1 MIDPFK
7 KINEENKKIL
17 LKNLEASTYHFHKG
31 ESIFSTVKL
40 NNAIG
45 IVVEGHIQN
54 IKTDYNGNKIIIEE
68 LTKNSVFGSQLS
80 FYIHGE
86 SEMIAKKDT
95 DVIILDYSSI
105 TNFNSNN
112 DPSFNQ
118 FIINLLDI
126 LNYIIILRNER
137 IRILTTKTIRNKL
150 LEYFDILAN
159 KQGTKI
165 IRLPFT
171 YTDLADY
178 LAVDRSAMMREIK
191 NLRDEKFIEVKS
203 KRINLMYK

>member
-7 KINEENKKIL
+7 KINEEEKQNL
-17 LKNLEASTYHFHKG
+17 LKKLEASIYHFNKN
-31 ESIFSTVKL
+31 ESIFSTIKL
-40 NNAIG
+40 NNTIG
-45 IVVEGHIQN
+45 IVIEGHIQN
-54 IKTDYNGNKIIIEE
+54 YKTDYNGNKIIIED
-68 LTKNSVFGSQLS
+68 LTKNSVFGSDIS
-80 FYIHGE
+80 FYIYGE
-86 SEMIAKKDT
+86 SDMITKEVT
-95 DVIILDYSSI
+95 DIIILDYYTI
-105 TNFNSNN
+105 INFNQNH
-112 DPSFNQ
+112 DPIYNQ

-126 LNYIIILRNER
+126 MKYIIILKNER

-165 IRLPFT
+165 IHIPFT

-191 NLRDEKFIEVKS
+191 NLKDEKIIEVKS